1 MSRTT
6 RRGFAVLVVFLITG
20 VLGEAIASTQ
30 QTEFERF
37 KEYIL
42 NPEFIAIESVEAAL
56 MQTAAGQITT
66 QARGYLAAASAP
78 GSFVVTLVDG
88 AWTQLTSLGPIV
100 TERGRTTSLTP
111 PQIKELRPRRFS
123 LGLYYSYA
131 DFTQFDGKD
140 ISTLFKGPVV
150 SDVKTVSVAGYGQD
164 VERDPKFL
172 EKLENDPQWV
182 MDFQNA
188 LKSPPYDDAMELGR
202 TAGIRVFQGKN
213 RELVE
218 VKWIGRG
225 IDTLKFEETH
235 EHLKQVARATFQIKT
250 HTVTALANFVAN
262 KWLDLTALVP
272 VHSIDWESDVF
283 REYYVDGV
291 LRESSQAHFGDSA
304 TGVGDITLRSK
315 ARLTREG
322 AAVDCAAALCLRLP
336 TGDED
341 EFLGTGS
348 VGVNPLL
355 MMSKELGRFAPYLNV
370 GYLYDT
376 ENSNWSRWELKAA
389 LDFTPIPGRL
399 TIGGE
404 FIGFIY
410 DDFNIYDAGVAVK
423 FAPLRARPLALG
435 ASVLFPVN
443 DDGLRPDYVGIF
455 GAEYSF

>member
-1 MSRTT
+1 MGPTT
-6 RRGFAVLVVFLITG
+6 WRRFAVLVVFLITG
-20 VLGEAIASTQ
+20 VLGEAISATQ

-42 NPEFIAIESVEAAL
+42 NPEFVAIESVEAAL
-56 MQTAAGQITT
+56 METATGQITT

-78 GSFVVTLVDG
+78 GSFVVTLAEGVP
-88 AWTQLTSLGPIV
+88 WPQLTSLGPIL

-111 PQIKELRPRRFS
+111 PQLKQLRRRFS
-123 LGLYYSYA
+123 LGLYYSFA

-140 ISTLFKGPVV
+140 INTLFKGPVV

-164 VERDPKFL
+164 VVGDPKFL
-172 EKLENDPQWV
+172 EKLKNDPQWV
-182 MDFQNA
+182 KDFGDA
-188 LKSPPYDDAMELGR
+188 LWSPPYDDAMEMGR
-202 TAGIRVFQGKN
+202 EAGIRVFQGKN
-213 RELVE
+213 RELVD
-218 VKWIGRG
+218 VKWSRDG

-235 EHLKQVARATFQIKT
+235 EHLKQVAKATFQIKT

-291 LRESSQAHFGDSA
+291 LRESSRAHFGDSA

-315 ARLTREG
+315 ARLTRER
-322 AAVDCAAALCLRLP
+322 AALDCAAALGLRLP
-336 TGDED
+336 TGDKD

-410 DDFNIYDAGVAVK
+410 EDFNIYDAGVAVK